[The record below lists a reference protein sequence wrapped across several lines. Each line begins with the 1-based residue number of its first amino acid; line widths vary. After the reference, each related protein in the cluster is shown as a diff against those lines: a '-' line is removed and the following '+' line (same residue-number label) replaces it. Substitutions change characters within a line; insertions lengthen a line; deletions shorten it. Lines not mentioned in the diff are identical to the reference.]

1 MNGVIRLKAMII
13 EKYGKNVPLKM
24 VERPTPAIGEQDVL
38 VEIYAASLNP
48 IDFKIKEG
56 KAKFLLNYEMPLIL
70 GNDFSGV
77 VVKVGKRVNTFKVGD
92 EVYGR
97 PRKGRIGTLAEYI
110 AIHEED
116 IALKPRNL
124 NFVEAASIPLV
135 GLTTYQAF
143 HDVLKLQKGQKILIH
158 AGSGGVGTF
167 AIQLAKLMGAY
178 VATTASDKGYD
189 LVQSLGPDLI
199 INYRK
204 ENFEQLLSGYDA
216 VYDTL
221 GGTVLEKSF
230 QILKPNGNI
239 VSISGLPNAR
249 FGKEA
254 KLGWFKTALISI
266 VSRKLTALEK
276 KTQTRYHFLFMK
288 PSGAQLKIIKAFI
301 EQGQIKPVIDKIFDF
316 KDAEQALHYLEGGS
330 AKGKVVVKI
339 KENEGDKR

>member
-1 MNGVIRLKAMII
+1 MKAITI
-13 EKYGKNVPLKM
+13 ERYGKNVPLIM
-24 VERPTPAIGEQDVL
+24 TERPMPTMGEHDVL

-56 KAKFLLNYEMPLIL
+56 KVKLLLKYDFPLVL

-77 VVKVGKRVNTFKVGD
+77 VTKVGKRVSAFKPGD

-97 PRKGRIGTLAEYI
+97 PRKDRIGTLAEYI
-110 AIHEED
+110 AIHEDD
-116 IALKPRNL
+116 ISLKPRNL
-124 NFVEAASIPLV
+124 NFEEAASIPLV

-143 HDVLKLQKGQKILIH
+143 FDILNLQKGQKILIH

-189 LVQSLGPDLI
+189 LVNSLGADQI
-199 INYRK
+199 INYK
-204 ENFEQLLSGYDA
+204 TENFEEMLTGYDA

-221 GGTVLEKSF
+221 GGTALEKSF
-230 QILKPNGNI
+230 QVLKPNGKI
-239 VSISGLPNAR
+239 VSVSGLPNSR

-254 KLGWFKTALISI
+254 KLGWLKTAVLSI
-266 VSRKLTALEK
+266 VSRKITALEK
-276 KTQTRYHFLFMK
+276 KSGTKYHFLFMK
-288 PSGAQLKIIKAFI
+288 PSGAQLKIIKKFI
-301 EQGQIKPVIDKIFDF
+301 EEGHIIPVIDKVFDF
-316 KDAEQALHYLEGGS
+316 KDTGLAFQYLESGR

-339 KENEGDKR
+339 K